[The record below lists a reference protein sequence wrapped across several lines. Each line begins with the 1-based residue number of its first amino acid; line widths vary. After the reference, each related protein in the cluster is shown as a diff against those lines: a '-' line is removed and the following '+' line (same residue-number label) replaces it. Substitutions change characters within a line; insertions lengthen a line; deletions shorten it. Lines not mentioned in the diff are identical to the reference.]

1 MHPLAFTFALLA
13 AVLWGAS
20 PLFDRVAMKDL
31 SALAGL
37 TVRVVAAAV
46 MVAVYAVFAGTWREI
61 WVAPRSAL
69 LFLLG
74 SAFFG
79 AVTGQLAY
87 YAAIRYDE
95 ASRVVPVSAAYPLI
109 TMVLAVLILREGL
122 TVYKAA
128 GAVLV
133 VTGIV
138 MIRGFR

>member
-1 MHPLAFTFALLA
+1 MHPLAFAFALLA
-13 AVLWGAS
+13 AILWGAS
-20 PLFDRVAMKDL
+20 PLFDRVGMRDL

-46 MVAVYAVFAGTWREI
+46 MVAIYAAFAGTWREI
-61 WVAPRSAL
+61 SLAPRSAV

-109 TMVLAVLILREGL
+109 TMVLGLLILREGL
-122 TVYKAA
+122 TVYKAV

-133 VTGIV
+133 VVGIV
-138 MIRGFR
+138 MIKGFR

>member
-1 MHPLAFTFALLA
+1 MHPLAFAFALLA
-13 AVLWGAS
+13 ALLWGAS
-20 PLFDRVAMKDL
+20 PLFDRVAMRDL
-31 SALAGL
+31 SPLAGL

-46 MVAVYAVFAGTWREI
+46 MVAVYAAWARTWKEI
-61 WVAPRSAL
+61 SVAPRSAL

-109 TMVLAVLILREGL
+109 TMVLAVLLLREGL
-122 TVYKAA
+122 TFSKVA

-133 VTGIV
+133 VAGIV
-138 MIRGFR
+138 LIKGFR